1 MMNKKSLFAK
11 LVAGLV
17 FLTASFAAQSAII
30 DIHIT
35 GLNLVYDAN
44 TGIISDAKDVA
55 GGNGDPALS
64 DPLATMDFFVDNV
77 LVGTLNTNIF
87 ADVEINGVPNIPIGG
102 GTVTTG
108 DGIFD
113 LLTSNSTP
121 GWGLALDFDMV
132 SITFVASGG
141 FDIAIL
147 GAGLATDVADQNL
160 PFGLQIGEP
169 VTFSFSSTNFSTTN
183 DGTNLTSFTSAGDGT
198 VTGSVVP
205 VPGAVWLFG
214 SGLLGMVGVAR
225 RRKVA

>member
-17 FLTASFAAQSAII
+17 FLTAPFAAQSAIL
-30 DIHIT
+30 DIHFT
-35 GLNLVYDAN
+35 GLDLVYDAS
-44 TGIISDAKDVA
+44 TGTISDAKDA
-55 GGNGDPALS
+55 DGGEGDPALS

-87 ADVEINGVPNIPIGG
+87 ADVAITGVPNIPIGG

-108 DGIFD
+108 EGIFD
-113 LLTSNSTP
+113 LLTSNSMP

-147 GAGLATDVADQNL
+147 GAGLATIGEQDL
-160 PFGLQIGEP
+160 PFGLQIGDP

-183 DGTNLTSFTSAGDGT
+183 DDTYLTSFTSAGGGT
-198 VTGSVVP
+198 VTGYLVP
-205 VPGAVWLFG
+205 VPAAVWLFG
-214 SGLLGMVGVAR
+214 SGLLGLVVIAR
-225 RRKVA
+225 RKKEA